1 MQLERHDLDIRGLPT
16 VYRGGSGRPLVFLH
30 TAGGLQPD
38 NPFLVRLSE
47 EFEVI
52 APLAPGFRDL
62 GELDDILDVR
72 DLALHYD
79 DVFESLGLEQAL
91 VVGYSFGGMVGAEL
105 AAHYPKRVADLVL
118 IAPVGLWLDEHPTAD
133 LFATPVVELD
143 DLLWE
148 DQEARAAYAAAAGT
162 GAAQGNGASAGAAS
176 DDADNRADHVEA
188 LLETSRGLSVLAK
201 FLWPIPD
208 KGLSRRLHRVTA
220 RTLILWGEADRL
232 VPVEHA
238 AVFEQLIADARVT
251 TFAGAGHAL
260 PLERTDEVFDTIRT
274 FLE

>member
-105 AAHYPKRVADLVL
+105 AAHFPKRVADLVL

-133 LFATPVVELD
+133 LFATPVAELD

-148 DQEARAAYAAAAGT
+148 DQEARATYAAAART
-162 GAAQGNGASAGAAS
+162 GATQGNGA
-176 DDADNRADHVEA
+176 DRVEA

-274 FLE
+274 FLG